1 MRARP
6 AFLLAVAFFFA
17 ALATGLVARS
27 QLAFAMRKEFNQ
39 ELLREYAQR
48 GTWLL
53 YASWILAVG
62 GLESLLRCKQLE
74 RGLSCAVLFLICVFI
89 YLNFAIS

>member
-6 AFLLAVAFFFA
+6 AFLLAVAFFFG

-27 QLAFAMRKEFNQ
+27 QLAFAMRKEFNH
-39 ELLREYAQR
+39 ELLSDYSRR

-74 RGLSCAVLFLICVFI
+74 HCLSCAALFLICVFI
-89 YLNFAIS
+89 YLNFAIG